1 MAGEAGSSSQKQK
14 QISHCSSVK
23 LFGGM
28 DQRWTARTV
37 RSSLERDTLLSSLSL
52 ELWQKEESCE
62 QVLYKPFFWYFNK
75 NKNFLFPHISLNA
88 TISSTHN
95 YWPCQIWRCIRHHS
109 RFSVKEEPEWN
120 TQIPPLSVP
129 CVQQFERLHT
139 SLSLCLCFF
148 FFFDFLCEEE
158 PLRVKRSRA
167 EKYNTEEF
175 GRQVWECRS
184 NPRSTPNIHARMT
197 LHTEHTAISGTIKN
211 WFSQ

>member
-1 MAGEAGSSSQKQK
+1 
-14 QISHCSSVK
+14 
-23 LFGGM
+23 M

-62 QVLYKPFFWYFNK
+62 QMLHKPF
-75 NKNFLFPHISLNA
+75 PPPPPTSLNA
-88 TISSTHN
+88 LISLTHS

-109 RFSVKEEPEWN
+109 RFSANQEPEWN
-120 TQIPPLSVP
+120 TQIPTLFVP
-129 CVQQFERLHT
+129 CVQQFELLHT

-167 EKYNTEEF
+167 EKYNTEPF

-184 NPRSTPNIHARMT
+184 KPSCLPNVHAQMT